1 MQRRYITVDVFTDRA
16 FGGNP
21 LGVVLD
27 AGGLST
33 EQMQAVAREF
43 NYSETTFVL
52 PPADPAHD
60 AQVRI
65 FTVNREL
72 PFAGHPNVGTAF
84 VLATLA
90 AKPPARLLFE
100 EGAGLVPVEIVT
112 EQGRVVS
119 TEFTAPQPL
128 KRMSHLAVEQAAACL
143 SLSAGDFKTDRHAP
157 QIISVGLSFLAVEV
171 ASREALRRARP
182 MPRRSQNL
190 PVRRQRRR
198 LLLHARCAAAKSRA
212 SCRRGCSTPA
222 PADCPRPATGSATA
236 ACAAL
241 LADLDDS
248 KDGELKLKIG
258 QGVDMGRPSLLLTR
272 VRKQNGAVAS
282 IHVGGGS
289 VKMMEGTFRLD
300 GKGDGLV
307 ARMSAAISGAGVR
320 VARMSLRSSG
330 LRLYTCG
337 ATRFSTFTPSRS
349 SMISAIHC
357 RWQWAWSR
365 S

>member
-21 LGVVLD
+21 LAVVLD

-33 EQMQAVAREF
+33 EQMQAIASEF

-65 FTVNREL
+65 FTVNREI

-128 KRMSHLAVEQAAACL
+128 KRMSHLAAEQAAACL
-143 SLSAGDFKTDRHAP
+143 SLSAGDVKTDRHPP

-182 MPRRSQNL
+182 DAAAFAKTFPCDGSDAVYFYTRDVPASRKAMRAAGADVPS
-190 PVRRQRRR
+190 RRQRIVRRPRDRQRDGACRGAARRSRRHQGRRTEIEDRAGRRHGPAEPVADARAQEEWRGRLHPCRRR
-198 LLLHARCAAAKSRA
+198 LA
-212 SCRRGCSTPA
+212 CR
-222 PADCPRPATGSATA
+222 
-236 ACAAL
+236 
-241 LADLDDS
+241 
-248 KDGELKLKIG
+248 
-258 QGVDMGRPSLLLTR
+258 
-272 VRKQNGAVAS
+272 
-282 IHVGGGS
+282 
-289 VKMMEGTFRLD
+289 
-300 GKGDGLV
+300 
-307 ARMSAAISGAGVR
+307 
-320 VARMSLRSSG
+320 
-330 LRLYTCG
+330 
-337 ATRFSTFTPSRS
+337 
-349 SMISAIHC
+349 
-357 RWQWAWSR
+357 
-365 S
+365 